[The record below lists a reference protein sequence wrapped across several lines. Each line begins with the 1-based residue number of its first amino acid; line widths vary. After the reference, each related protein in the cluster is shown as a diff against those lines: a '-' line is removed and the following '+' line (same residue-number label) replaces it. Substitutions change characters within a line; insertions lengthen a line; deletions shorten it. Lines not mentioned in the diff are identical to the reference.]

1 MLPSVDKLRKTLQR
15 SLRRVA
21 SLALK
26 IGALRRVVLIVV
38 AVAAGAILFSVPQV
52 LRDAVP
58 DRTAVVQNDRA
69 CNAP

>member
-1 MLPSVDKLRKTLQR
+1 MLPSIDMLGKTLQR

-38 AVAAGAILFSVPQV
+38 AVAAGAVIFSALLAVLV
-52 LRDAVP
+52 LRG
-58 DRTAVVQNDRA
+58 
-69 CNAP
+69 